1 MIEYDEIITVMDIA
15 STKMTN
21 IIATHVK
28 STASINCQSKKV
40 RDCYILHT
48 GLSVVIFL
56 LLVAIICYH
65 RAKQKGIDAIIISNE
80 K

>member
-1 MIEYDEIITVMDIA
+1 MDIA

-28 STASINCQSKKV
+28 STASKNCQSKKV

-48 GLSVVIFL
+48 GLSVVIF
-56 LLVAIICYH
+56 AIICYH